1 MSQAKSST
9 LRQLLVQAEETFRC
23 QDAFRYKVKVSD
35 KEGKKQVEIQAKT
48 YQELRQD
55 TQKVSALL
63 ETLGERGSHIAIIGA
78 TSYSWVVSY
87 FGIVNSGRVAV
98 PLDALLPSEDICEL
112 IRRADVEILIFDGS
126 KSAVAAAAKQACPQL
141 RYLISMEESLSPKAG
156 DLKDLL
162 FLWEELKKQQEGY
175 SYEPAPTDLA
185 TIMFT
190 SGTTGKSKG
199 VMLTHR
205 NLAENATCLD
215 MGFAHG
221 TVVMSVLPIHHAYCL
236 SMDILKTLSLGSAI
250 CINDSLMRV
259 AKNIKLFEPEMM
271 LMVPLMIE
279 TLAKK
284 LEETAWIPAPL
295 VKARVFG
302 RQFKSICSGGAYL
315 NPAYVETFAK
325 YGITIYQGYGMT
337 ECSPVISSNYIGN
350 MKAGS
355 VGKLMPNCE
364 AKIVDEEL
372 WVKGSSVMQGYYR
385 MPRETAETLED
396 GWLKTGDLGY
406 VDEEGFIFLTGR
418 KKNLIITPN
427 GENVSPEEIE
437 NKLGENRLV
446 QEVLV
451 REKKGVI
458 EAEIFPDYEYA
469 KKKKIKDIREGLQQ
483 MIDEYNKQAPLYKR
497 IYALQIRE
505 KEFEKNTT
513 RKIKRF

>member
-9 LRQLLVQAEETFRC
+9 LRQLLVQAEETFHC

-175 SYEPAPTDLA
+175 SYEPTPTDLA

-406 VDEEGFIFLTGR
+406 VDEEGFVFLTGR